1 MPSFGLDSTRQTLVL
16 WSIWWRAWKMIGGPE
31 CMTAE
36 ERLKRAAFVQSLEE
50 EENIFT
56 VFRCLMGC

>member
-1 MPSFGLDSTRQTLVL
+1 
-16 WSIWWRAWKMIGGPE
+16 MIGGPE

-50 EENIFT
+50 ENIFT

>member
-1 MPSFGLDSTRQTLVL
+1 M
-16 WSIWWRAWKMIGGPE
+16 MGGPE

-56 VFRCLMGC
+56 VFRCLMGY